1 MTLTAG
7 LPGIPQNPEPLTIEK
22 VQQAVPPQFKGQINQ
37 AFVDQI
43 NNLVSDPILAE
54 QIRNNVISYASVL
67 KDGKF
72 KLEDY
77 LNAVTYVSYKL
88 MGYNNEES
96 YYRTFP
102 TRHQALVAKGTSQKD
117 ISAYVSAYNRG
128 KLVNLITEQS
138 LVPSW
143 VLNHGAF
150 QEAINTQVDL
160 MRNAASEKVRCDAA
174 NSILTHLAK
183 PKEGNFQLSMEI
195 KEDSGMTE
203 LKNMLVKLAEKQEQA
218 MQGGVSVRDIAS
230 QPLIEATATEV
241 KSDDGSH

>member
-1 MTLTAG
+1 MTLTAN
-7 LPGIPQNPEPLTIEK
+7 LPGIQNAPDPLTVEK
-22 VQQAVPPQFKGQINQ
+22 VRQAVPPQFKGQINQ
-37 AFVDQI
+37 AFVDQV

-54 QIRNNVISYASVL
+54 QIRNNVVSYASVL

-77 LNAVTYVSYKL
+77 LNAITYVSYKL

-96 YYRTFP
+96 YLRTFP
-102 TRHQALVAKGTSQKD
+102 ARHQRLVQLGTSQKD
-117 ISAYVSAYNRG
+117 ISAYVSAYNKG

-160 MRNAASEKVRCDAA
+160 MRNALSEKVRCEAA

-183 PKEGNFQLSMEI
+183 PKEGNFQLSLEV

-203 LKNMLVKLAEKQEQA
+203 LKSMLVALSEKQLEA
-218 MQGGVSVRDIAS
+218 MQGGVKVVDIAA
-230 QPLIEATATEV
+230 QPLIEATATRVE
-241 KSDDGSH
+241 DDNGED